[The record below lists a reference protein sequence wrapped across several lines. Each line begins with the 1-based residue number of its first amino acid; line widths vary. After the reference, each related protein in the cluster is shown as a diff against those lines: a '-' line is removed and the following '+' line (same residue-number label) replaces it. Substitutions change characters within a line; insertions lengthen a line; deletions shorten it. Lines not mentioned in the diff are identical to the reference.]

1 MNKNH
6 AFLNSFINVPED
18 TFNKLQK
25 ITIFKEIEPKMT
37 LTKSGEIPTK
47 VYMLT
52 TGLIRAYMGLE
63 CGKEHNK
70 NIFTPYSFAGALT
83 ALIKE
88 EPSELTYETLTH
100 CKGYEINFSAMKEL
114 CRSDLIVSNL
124 YNKILESIFIAYEQ
138 KQLEIVSLDAS
149 QRYLKLKSQIP
160 DIEDLIPQFE
170 IASYLNITPV
180 QLSRI
185 RKKLRLAKVH

>member
-6 AFLNSFINVPED
+6 AFLNSFLNVPEE
-18 TFNKLQK
+18 TFNKFRS
-25 ITIFKEIEPKMT
+25 ISIFKEIEARVPI
-37 LTKSGEIPTK
+37 TKSGEIPTK

-52 TGLIRAYMGLE
+52 TGLIRAYMSSE
-63 CGKEHNK
+63 CGREHNK
-70 NIFTPYSFAGALT
+70 NIFSPYSFAGALT
-83 ALIKE
+83 ALIKKK
-88 EPSELTYETLTH
+88 PSELTYETLTP

-114 CRSDLIVSNL
+114 CRSDIIVSNL

-138 KQLEIVSLDAS
+138 KQLELIVLHAT
-149 QRYLKLKSQIP
+149 QRYLNLKIEIP
-160 DIEDLIPQFE
+160 DIEDLIPQYE

-185 RKKLRLAKVH
+185 RKKMKFAEAY